1 MSTNIILSMDK
12 NTISVEKMK
21 QSILNRLNLGVV
33 KDLLT
38 ASTRDI
44 FHAVSQVVLEWLSA
58 GWLDTQRKYYESN
71 SKRVYYISMEFLL
84 GKSLKNNLINLGLLE
99 YVQKALSDLGYDL
112 DDLCRIEEDA
122 GLGNGGL
129 GRLAAC
135 YLDSMATL
143 GIPGYGYG
151 IRYDYGIFSQ
161 KIENGYQIEYPDNWL
176 RYGDPWE
183 IRRGEYLYSIRFYG
197 SIKEYIDGRGKHIAE
212 WIDTEEVMAMAYDVP
227 IQGYGNQ
234 VVNSLRLWQ
243 AQSSEG
249 FNFTDFNHGNYV
261 KAIESMALKENISR
275 VLYPNDSSIAGLEL
289 RLKQEY
295 FLVSATIQD
304 IIRRYTKSHITLD
317 LLPEKVVIQL
327 NDTHPALAIAEFMHI
342 LVDREEVDWNTA
354 WNMVV
359 KIFNYTNH
367 TILPEAL
374 ERWSVDL
381 FKKLL
386 PRHFQIIT
394 EINKR
399 WLNEVE
405 ILYPNNIEKK
415 KELSILEEKDND
427 CKINMAKLSIIG
439 SNKVNGVS
447 ILHSKIL
454 KTKLF
459 PEFFQIFPNKFL
471 NVTNGITQRRWL
483 KLCNPNLSKLIDS
496 AIGDNWCLSLNKIKE
511 LFDLSNSATFIDD
524 WRKIKKI
531 NKSCLSKEI
540 FYSTGMKVNPES
552 LFDCHIKRIHEYK
565 RQLLNILRVIHVYLK
580 IKDSSYQ
587 NIVPRTI
594 IFSGKA
600 APGYFLAKLII
611 KLINSVANIVNND
624 RLVSD
629 FLKVIFLPNYSV
641 SLAERIIPA
650 ADLSEQI
657 SVAGTEASGTGNMK
671 FALNGAIT
679 IGTLD
684 GSNIEMR
691 ETIGQENMFIFGLQ
705 QSDIDK
711 LRPHYFPRDL
721 YNNQEDL
728 KRVLDLISEGF
739 FSEGD
744 KDLFRP
750 ILDNLLN
757 NDTFFVLQDFQDYIL
772 CQKKVDIAF
781 SDKHLWS
788 SLSIKNTAGM
798 YKFSSDESIMNYA
811 RNIWNIDISHCV

>member
-757 NDTFFVLQDFQDYIL
+757 NDMFFVLQDFQDYIL

>member
-1 MSTNIILSMDK
+1 MNSILCIDK
-12 NTISVEKMK
+12 DAITVEKMK
-21 QSILNRLNLGVV
+21 QAILDRLHLSVV

-71 SKRVYYISMEFLL
+71 AKRVYYISMEFLL
-84 GKSLKNNLINLGLLE
+84 GKSLKNNLINLGLLDC
-99 YVQKALSDLGYDL
+99 VQKALSEIGYDI
-112 DDLCRIEEDA
+112 DDLYAVEEDA

-161 KIENGYQIEYPDNWL
+161 KIENGYQVEYPDNWL

-197 SIKEYIDGRGKHIAE
+197 KVKEYLDGRGKHVAE
-212 WIDTEEVMAMAYDVP
+212 WVDFEEVMAMAYDVP
-227 IQGYGNQ
+227 VQGYGNQ

-249 FNFTDFNHGNYV
+249 FNFMAFNHGNYV
-261 KAIESMALKENISR
+261 KAIESIAIKENISR
-275 VLYPNDSSIAGLEL
+275 VLYPNDSSVAGFEL

-327 NDTHPALAIAEFMHI
+327 NDTHPALSIAEFMHI
-342 LVDREEVDWNTA
+342 LVDREEIDWNTA
-354 WNMVV
+354 WGMVC

-374 ERWSVDL
+374 ERWPVEL
-381 FKKLL
+381 FKNLL
-386 PRHFQIIT
+386 PRHFQIIQ

-399 WLNEVE
+399 WLSEIA
-405 ILYPNNIEKK
+405 ILYPNNEEKQEK
-415 KELSILEEKDND
+415 LSILEKKDNSYN
-427 CKINMAKLSIIG
+427 INMAKLSVIG

-447 ILHSKIL
+447 DLHSELIKH
-454 KTKLF
+454 KLF
-459 PEFFQIFPNKFL
+459 PEFFHIFPGKFL
-471 NVTNGITQRRWL
+471 NVTNGITPRRWL
-483 KLCNPNLSKLIDS
+483 KLCNPELSRLIDS
-496 AIGDNWCLSLNKIKE
+496 TIGDGWCLSLNKFKE
-511 LFDLSNSATFIDD
+511 LSNLSMSSTFIDD
-524 WRKIKKI
+524 WRKVKKT
-531 NKSCLSKEI
+531 NKSCLAKEI
-540 FYSTGMKVNPES
+540 FYSTGIKVNPAS

-587 NIVPRTI
+587 NVVSRTV

-611 KLINSVANIVNND
+611 KLITSVANVVNND
-624 RLVSD
+624 RIVAD
-629 FLKVIFLPNYSV
+629 FLQVIFLPDYSV
-641 SLAERIIPA
+641 SLAEKIIPA

-657 SVAGTEASGTGNMK
+657 STAGTEASGTGNMK
-671 FALNGAIT
+671 FALNGALT

-684 GSNIEMR
+684 GSTIEMR
-691 ETIGQENMFIFGLQ
+691 ETIGKDNMFIFGLQ
-705 QSDIDK
+705 QQDIDS

-728 KRVLDLISEGF
+728 KRVLDLIANGF
-739 FSEGD
+739 FSNGD
-744 KDLFRP
+744 TELFKP
-750 ILDNLLN
+750 ILEDLLN
-757 NDTFFVLQDFQDYIL
+757 RDRFFVLQDFQDYIL
-772 CQKKVDIAF
+772 CQKKVDITFTDIARWG
-781 SDKHLWS
+781 SI
-788 SLSIKNTAGM
+788 SIKNTAGM
-798 YKFSSDESIMNYA
+798 YKFSSDRSIKNYA
-811 RNIWNIDISHCV
+811 QNIWNINVDHSV